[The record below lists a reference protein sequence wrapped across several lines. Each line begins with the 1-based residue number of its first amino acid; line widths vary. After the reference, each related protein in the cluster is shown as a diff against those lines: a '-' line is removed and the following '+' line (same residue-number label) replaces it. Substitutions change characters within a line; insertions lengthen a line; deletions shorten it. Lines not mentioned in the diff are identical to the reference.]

1 MEIRGEW
8 NKRKSWSACFESHFI
23 CNTVLQN
30 VFLGDFTNGNAS
42 FFHLVPLF
50 PIGSKD
56 PVFLAIVDMPC
67 NERSTQDRNAFFYH
81 QSIGL
86 CRRWVEANLR
96 IRQCWWCNIIK
107 WWELWTR
114 SRLSWLNI
122 KSRLVE
128 RRTLHAF
135 ISLTEPN
142 ALIINPLILLGI
154 WPLLSFDCAATS
166 GALESRGPKL

>member
-1 MEIRGEW
+1 MSISHKSIYFSTKTKAK
-8 NKRKSWSACFESHFI
+8 NRKSWIACFESHFI

-67 NERSTQDRNAFFYH
+67 NERSTQDRSASFYH
-81 QSIGL
+81 QSKGL

-96 IRQCWWCNIIK
+96 IRQCWWRIK

-128 RRTLHAF
+128 RWTLSTRFYISHRTK
-135 ISLTEPN
+135 
-142 ALIINPLILLGI
+142 
-154 WPLLSFDCAATS
+154 CADH
-166 GALESRGPKL
+166 